1 MPKKAKTPE
10 FSDWHV
16 ALGDGSFSESLVA
29 RASSL
34 MVIEGSYVL
43 RDTYGGILFAA
54 PAAAV
59 RYIRRL
65 EPGLDVPAVNE
76 KPKAAAAP
84 ETRGGYR
91 GGSPAS
97 EVAPPRPLPSGS
109 MLAPALEP
117 DSAAAEKAVP
127 DDPGPV
133 EVAKPQRSRSAKRG
147 R

>member
-16 ALGDGSFSESLVA
+16 ALGDQSFSESLVT

-34 MVIEGSYVL
+34 MVVEGSYVL

-65 EPGLDVPAVNE
+65 EHGEDAPSQREAQGRRGTGARTGPAPGPDGLLPVVSIQFDYLITPA
-76 KPKAAAAP
+76 
-84 ETRGGYR
+84 GDW
-91 GGSPAS
+91 
-97 EVAPPRPLPSGS
+97 PP
-109 MLAPALEP
+109 LEP
-117 DSAAAEKAVP
+117 ADA
-127 DDPGPV
+127 
-133 EVAKPQRSRSAKRG
+133 
-147 R
+147 

>member
-1 MPKKAKTPE
+1 MPKTKEPRL
-10 FSDWHV
+10 SDWHV

-65 EPGLDVPAVNE
+65 EPGVKGALAAEAPGQFAPIEPVPGDAHVVIPEPGAAQVN
-76 KPKAAAAP
+76 AP
-84 ETRGGYR
+84 IE
-91 GGSPAS
+91 
-97 EVAPPRPLPSGS
+97 PLNP
-109 MLAPALEP
+109 
-117 DSAAAEKAVP
+117 AAEKAVP
-127 DDPGPV
+127 APRP
-133 EVAKPQRSRSAKRG
+133 RG
-147 R
+147 RRK

>member
-16 ALGDGSFSESLVA
+16 ALGDGSFSESLVT

-34 MVIEGSYVL
+34 MVVEGSYVL

-65 EPGLDVPAVNE
+65 GPGEEPPVPAFAGVAGPFE
-76 KPKAAAAP
+76 PVKPVPGDAHVVIP
-84 ETRGGYR
+84 G
-91 GGSPAS
+91 
-97 EVAPPRPLPSGS
+97 
-109 MLAPALEP
+109 
-117 DSAAAEKAVP
+117 SAAAEKAAP

-133 EVAKPQRSRSAKRG
+133 EVARPQRPRG
-147 R
+147 RRK

>member
-34 MVIEGSYVL
+34 MVVEGSYVL

-65 EPGLDVPAVNE
+65 EHGEDGRASE
-76 KPKAAAAP
+76 KPKAAGAPEPAPAPLPDLEPRAVLIPGLLPLRRQSQTTPGRSRWPSPSARAAP
-84 ETRGGYR
+84 SGG
-91 GGSPAS
+91 G
-97 EVAPPRPLPSGS
+97 
-109 MLAPALEP
+109 
-117 DSAAAEKAVP
+117 K
-127 DDPGPV
+127 
-133 EVAKPQRSRSAKRG
+133 
-147 R
+147 

>member
-16 ALGDGSFSESLVA
+16 ALGDGSFSGSLVA

-34 MVIEGSYVL
+34 MVVEGSYVL

-65 EPGLDVPAVNE
+65 EHGEDVPAASE
-76 KPKAAAAP
+76 KPKAVEAPEPRPAALPDLMSHAPSAAP
-84 ETRGGYR
+84 E
-91 GGSPAS
+91 P
-97 EVAPPRPLPSGS
+97 
-109 MLAPALEP
+109 
-117 DSAAAEKAVP
+117 AAAEKAVP